1 MAFTGN
7 FMSTSFKVELLK
19 GFHDFTNG
27 NDEFCI
33 ALYTNSASFTAATAT
48 AIFGAGNNEV
58 ATSGS
63 YTSGGPPGATSTN
76 KLTNVTPSSTGAETI
91 AFTDFTNKT
100 FTGATITA
108 RGCLIYN
115 SQANGGTNTANNVL
129 VLDFTS
135 DKTSTSGDFEII
147 FPTPNSS
154 NAIIRIA

>member
-33 ALYTNSASFTAATAT
+33 ALYTSSASFTASTTT
-48 AIFGAGNNEV
+48 AIFGAGNDEV

-76 KLTNVTPSSTGAETI
+76 KLTNVTPSSTGTI
-91 AFTDFTNKT
+91 AFTDFSNIT
-100 FTGATITA
+100 FTSATITA
-108 RGCLIYN
+108 RGCLIYK
-115 SQANGGTNTANNVL
+115 SQAHGGTNTANNVL

-135 DKTSTSGDFEII
+135 DKTSTAGDFEII
-147 FPTPNSS
+147 FPTPDSS
-154 NAIIRIA
+154 NAIIRIS